1 MKKWTLQLIT
11 LFLLTISV
19 SLASCNDA
27 DYEEYEGGDGKPA
40 ISLEG
45 TSWQLIEQGVK
56 IVPTDDAPSDYKTTT
71 GTINKFFADRL
82 KIETAIQTFDKYS
95 YEVTYSVNGE
105 DIAYEMYSYTLA
117 NDSITQNDGFTTEDE
132 KGVAL
137 VAGNILTI
145 RVNITSSKLTAIL
158 MDSSI
163 DPNLNDAHVK
173 EIIYQIRGKKIS
185 E

>member
-11 LFLLTISV
+11 LFLLAISV
-19 SLASCNDA
+19 SLASCSDA
-27 DYEEYEGGDGKPA
+27 DYEEYGGGDGKPA
-40 ISLEG
+40 TSLEG

-82 KIETAIQTFDKYS
+82 KVEKAIQTFDKNS
-95 YEVTYSVNGE
+95 YEITYSVNGE
-105 DIAYEMYSYTLA
+105 DVAYESYFYSLA
-117 NDSITQNDGFTTEDE
+117 NDSITQNDSFTTDDE

-145 RVNITSSKLTAIL
+145 RVGIPINKLNAISG
-158 MDSSI
+158 DIVI
-163 DPNLNDAHVK
+163 DPNIHDKYIK

-185 E
+185 G

>member
-11 LFLLTISV
+11 LFLLAISV
-19 SLASCNDA
+19 SLASCSDA
-27 DYEEYEGGDGKPA
+27 DYEEYGGGDGKPA
-40 ISLEG
+40 TSLEG

-71 GTINKFFADRL
+71 GAINKFFADRL
-82 KIETAIQTFDKYS
+82 KNETAIQTFDKNS
-95 YEVTYSVNGE
+95 YEITYSVNGE
-105 DIAYEMYSYTLA
+105 DIAYESYFYSLA

-137 VAGNILTI
+137 IAGNVLTL
-145 RVNITSSKLTAIL
+145 RVNISSQKLTAML
-158 MDSSI
+158 MGAVV
-163 DPNLNDAHVK
+163 DPNLNDTHVK